1 MIIPN
6 IRFPF
11 FMVLLF
17 SSIMIFISENRL
29 HAQESVDFK
38 HHEFRIGAAGKPF
51 LPSMAFGGYHDEK
64 IKYEDGGSI
73 GREHYTP
80 VLSFSYEFYFKKW
93 FSLAGTTGVCAAWRQ
108 EKKTSES
115 PWTENR
121 GGHLLLSVMP
131 RFTYFNRSNV
141 RLYSGLSVGFMI
153 GSWFFPSVELVPF
166 GVSFGSNVFGF
177 AELGVGTDYNGAN
190 FGIGYRF

>member
-1 MIIPN
+1 MKKSLKSI
-6 IRFPF
+6 FV
-11 FMVLLF
+11 VLLLAVVVAV
-17 SSIMIFISENRL
+17 SSGERL
-29 HAQESVDFK
+29 YAQESDSFK
-38 HHEFRIGAAGKPF
+38 RSEFRIGAAGKPF
-51 LPSMAFGGYHDEK
+51 LPSMAFGGYYDEK
-64 IKYEDGGSI
+64 IKYEDGGAI

-93 FSLAGTTGVCAAWRQ
+93 FSLAGTTGICAVWRQ
-108 EKKTSES
+108 EKKTSKS

-121 GGHLLLSVMP
+121 GGHLLFSVMP

-141 RLYSGLSVGFMI
+141 RLYSGISVGFMI
-153 GSWFFPSVELVPF
+153 GDWFFPSAELVPF

-177 AELGVGTDYNGAN
+177 AELGVGTDYNGVN